1 MKKIFLPIYLILVFI
16 TSINVNAAT
25 ITATKEGN
33 WSDTTVWDLSR
44 VPTDGDDV
52 VLGGYAITWDSAQAT
67 IPASGILN
75 TISDAGASGRIILA
89 LDSAFCNSGCALNV
103 TTATCGTST
112 NGLIDVTGAGA
123 TTNTLT
129 VTTGTGA
136 GEGVI
141 GGSAS
146 SACGLRNT
154 STGTVIVTNAI
165 GGSAISAY
173 GVRNNSSGAI
183 IVTNAIGGSASSA
196 HGVTNNSIG
205 TVIVT
210 NATGGSATTAHGV
223 NNSSTGTVIVTN
235 ATGGSATTAHGVN
248 NSSTGT
254 VSVSGNI
261 TGGTGLSATGIYN
274 ATTGQVTLS
283 GTVTLT
289 QGIKGAAYEGYA
301 PAWNLT
307 TGYAKF
313 YTGASFGQAANT
325 NFYPSSYLPTAKYVY
340 YTQKIGDASTQGTL
354 KASTI
359 SEAAGSGSN
368 LSPDIL
374 KSGEIVDD
382 VTGTMSSGGG
392 ACAY

>member
-1 MKKIFLPIYLILVFI
+1 
-16 TSINVNAAT
+16 
-25 ITATKEGN
+25 
-33 WSDTTVWDLSR
+33 
-44 VPTDGDDV
+44 
-52 VLGGYAITWDSAQAT
+52 
-67 IPASGILN
+67 
-75 TISDAGASGRIILA
+75 
-89 LDSAFCNSGCALNV
+89 
-103 TTATCGTST
+103 
-112 NGLIDVTGAGA
+112 
-123 TTNTLT
+123 
-129 VTTGTGA
+129 
-136 GEGVI
+136 
-141 GGSAS
+141 
-146 SACGLRNT
+146 
-154 STGTVIVTNAI
+154 
-165 GGSAISAY
+165 
-173 GVRNNSSGAI
+173 
-183 IVTNAIGGSASSA
+183 
-196 HGVTNNSIG
+196 
-205 TVIVT
+205 
-210 NATGGSATTAHGV
+210 
-223 NNSSTGTVIVTN
+223 
-235 ATGGSATTAHGVN
+235 
-248 NSSTGT
+248 
-254 VSVSGNI
+254 
-261 TGGTGLSATGIYN
+261 
-274 ATTGQVTLS
+274 LS